1 MAARIVVLASGS
13 GTNLQAIID
22 AGIDGSLAA
31 EVVAVVSDRVDSYA
45 LERARTHGIPWVALP
60 CTDGQKRADYD
71 ERLRD
76 TVVEHQ
82 PDWIVLAGFMRL
94 LSITFLDRFPGK
106 VVNLHPALPGDL
118 PGTHAIER
126 AFAQHLIG
134 IRTKSGVTVHF
145 VPDEGVDD
153 GPVLATA
160 TISFEIDDTLEAFA
174 ARVHQAEH
182 RLLVDTLI
190 TLTRE
195 PREQRDDL

>member
-22 AGIDGSLAA
+22 ACSNGSLVA
-31 EVVAVVSDRVDSYA
+31 EVVAVVSDQPEAYA
-45 LERARTHGIPWVALP
+45 LERARTHHIAAVGLP
-60 CTDGQKRADYD
+60 RHEAEQRAEYD
-71 ERLRD
+71 VRLRA
-76 TVVEHQ
+76 VVAEHM

-94 LSITFLDRFPGK
+94 LSATFLDHFPDQ
-106 VVNLHPALPGDL
+106 VINLHPALPGDL

-134 IRTKSGVTVHF
+134 LRTGSGVMVHL
-145 VPDEGVDD
+145 VPDEGVDS

-160 TISFEIDDTLEAFA
+160 TIRFETDDTLESFA
-174 ARVHQAEH
+174 SRVHEAER

-190 TLTRE
+190 ILTKETAR
-195 PREQRDDL
+195 

>member
-22 AGIDGSLAA
+22 SCANGSLAA
-31 EVVAVVSDRVDSYA
+31 EVVAVVSDQSDAYA
-45 LERARTHGIPWVALP
+45 LERARTHRIAAVALP
-60 CTDGQKRADYD
+60 RHESEKRAEYD
-71 ERLRD
+71 ARLR
-76 TVVEHQ
+76 VVAAEHM

-94 LSITFLDRFPGK
+94 LSATFLDHFAGK
-106 VVNLHPALPGDL
+106 VINLHPALPGDL
-118 PGTHAIER
+118 PGAHAIER

-134 IRTKSGVTVHF
+134 LRTESGVMVHM

-160 TISFEIDDTLEAFA
+160 TIQFETDDTLESFA
-174 ARVHQAEH
+174 TRVHEAEH

-190 TLTRE
+190 TLTKETAR
-195 PREQRDDL
+195 